1 MAMTALAEDPQ
12 LIAAWRDGDQAAA
25 TMLVHR
31 HGRLL
36 GRYLLSR
43 GAPPSDVE
51 DLLQETFFRAFQ
63 HVESWRGEGTF
74 RGWLFRIAGNL
85 LKDSHRRGGGRHF
98 VELSDSDRI
107 DLADPES
114 DLAADETAD
123 RIQSEL
129 ARLPRLQRE
138 VFCLRVEQGLGDADI
153 ATALDTTPGA
163 ARVHYHHAVRRLKEA
178 AS

>member
-1 MAMTALAEDPQ
+1 MTALAEDPQ
-12 LIAAWRDGDQAAA
+12 LIAAWRGGDEAAA
-25 TMLVHR
+25 TTLVHR

-43 GAPPSDVE
+43 GAPPSDVD

-63 HVESWRGEGTF
+63 HLESWRGDGTF

-85 LKDSHRRGGGRHF
+85 LKDRHRRGGGRHF
-98 VELSDSDRI
+98 VELSESDRVES
-107 DLADPES
+107 ADPES

-123 RIQSEL
+123 RIQAEL
-129 ARLPRLQRE
+129 LRLPRLQRE
-138 VFCLRVEQGLGDADI
+138 VFRLRVEQGLGYAEI
-153 ATALDTTPGA
+153 AVALATTPGA